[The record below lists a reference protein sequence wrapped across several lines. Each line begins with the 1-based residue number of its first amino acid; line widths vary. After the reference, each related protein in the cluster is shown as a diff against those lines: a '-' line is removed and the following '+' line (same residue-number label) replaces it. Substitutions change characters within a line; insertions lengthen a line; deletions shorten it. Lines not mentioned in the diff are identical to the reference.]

1 MAKKIEMTKEEKEVY
16 NELKKLATK
25 ANARLRKLEQYMRTS

>member
-16 NELKKLATK
+16 NELKKLANT